1 MRALTAIVLLSS
13 AACFNPVESDLSDSL
28 GPEAPGVE
36 ESEFHRFGQ
45 PCLACH
51 DRGGESPHF
60 SVAGTVF
67 ATQNEDIP
75 VAGAKV
81 ILVDADGQ
89 RFEKTTNCAG
99 NFFIEPDQFTPQ
111 YPMHVEIECPLP
123 DGSVRRAVMG
133 TRIGRDGSCA
143 GCHDKGP
150 PSPTSPGRVFCLPAQ
165 PDPPFT
171 IPTPCAGGPTPQ

>member
-1 MRALTAIVLLSS
+1 MRALAALPILLS
-13 AACFNPVESDLSDSL
+13 AACFNPVESDLAASL

-75 VAGAKV
+75 VLGAKV
-81 ILVDADGQ
+81 IVIDAAGK
-89 RFEKTTNCAG
+89 RFDATTNCAG
-99 NFFIEPDQFTPQ
+99 NFMVEPSQFEPQ
-111 YPMHVEIECPLP
+111 YPLHVEVECTLP
-123 DGSVRRAVMG
+123 DGSVRRSVMG
-133 TRIGRDGSCA
+133 TRVAREGSCA

-150 PSPTSPGRVFCLPAQ
+150 PSPTSPGRVFCVTSQ

-171 IPTPCAGGPTPQ
+171 IPTPCEGGPNPQ